1 MKLTLEKAKQIKS
14 VFLDEIERNRTIP
27 GNMVQPFFDYYNG
40 EFKPGAFAQMP
51 CTCSGKIWIDMVKD
65 VADAVNEA
73 LKTGFITSL
82 EENLNDQE
90 VAKKKSKK
98 VNQTVVVEDKN
109 EQDEETV

>member
-1 MKLTLEKAKQIKS
+1 MKLTHEKAKQIKS

-27 GNMVQPFFDYYNG
+27 SNMVQPFYDYYNN
-40 EFKPGAFAQMP
+40 EFKPGTFAQMP

-65 VADAVNEA
+65 VTDAVNEA

-82 EENLNDQE
+82 EENLEEQE

-98 VNQTVVVEDKN
+98 VKETAVVDDKKQ
-109 EQDEETV
+109 QDEETV

>member
-1 MKLTLEKAKQIKS
+1 MKLTLEKARQIKS

-27 GNMVQPFFDYYNG
+27 SNMVQPFFDYYNG

-65 VADAVNEA
+65 VSDAVNEA

-82 EENLNDQE
+82 EENLEEQE

-98 VNQTVVVEDKN
+98 VKETAVAEDKT
-109 EQDEETV
+109 EQHEESI